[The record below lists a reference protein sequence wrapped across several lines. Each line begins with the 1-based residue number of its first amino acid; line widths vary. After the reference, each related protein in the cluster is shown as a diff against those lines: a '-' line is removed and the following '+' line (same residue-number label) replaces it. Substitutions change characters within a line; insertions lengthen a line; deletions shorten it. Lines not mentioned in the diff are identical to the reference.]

1 MESFSIDPWP
11 IYIVVVT
18 YIIHVL
24 TNYLVRALVRALL
37 LQQYHP
43 CPALFLSFSLFAAI
57 ISAASVGRVRLALG
71 PYQLSLR
78 PSPLSLPGPFLTIFL
93 YRSFQRR

>member
-37 LQQYHP
+37 LQHVPY
-43 CPALFLSFSLFAAI
+43 LGKSET
-57 ISAASVGRVRLALG
+57 VGD
-71 PYQLSLR
+71 
-78 PSPLSLPGPFLTIFL
+78 
-93 YRSFQRR
+93 RR